1 MAAQPSSAERSSFSA
16 QVVGNAFVQQYY
28 HVLQQSPEHVYRFY
42 QDSSKLGR
50 PDAHGAMSSVTSTD
64 AINAKILSMG
74 SVRAE
79 MTSVDA
85 QESLGGGVIVL
96 VTGHLTGED
105 NVKRDF
111 TQSFFLARQDKGFYV
126 LNDIFRFV
134 EEVDHQQGH
143 QGLANDSGA
152 PHAPESDLPPEEE
165 QHAPDQTD
173 ELPVEEEVN
182 EEEVYN
188 PSDNGEVVEEEEPTG
203 EVINEVPSNSESNA
217 VTAQEEMPKK
227 SYASIVKVMKDSAS
241 VSVPT
246 RASSK
251 PTSIKAEPQAIPAP
265 PAAPASDMSAS
276 SSTAAESSNVQ
287 EAETDGYS
295 VYVKSLPMDATPAQ
309 LEEVFKKFGPIK
321 PGGIQVRSH
330 KLQGFCFGF
339 VEFEVTSAVQSAIEL
354 VTEEGLR
361 PVEGVGSAM
370 TVEDAATMVVG
381 WDTVEGTL
389 EAEVV
394 VGEDFQVAEA
404 MLDTRGLII
413 SDQAVVEEA
422 VLVDQPLPVH
432 LPEIEQGTFIGLLD
446 FCFLSALPSVDLNRR
461 NVSVFDLA
469 TPPRNGNRLFLVHDL
484 VFRPPFRGRS
494 PVAILHRLRRSGRCS
509 GEKGAFR
516 PSRSP
521 CSRPAWPGPQRRIR
535 VV

>member
-1 MAAQPSSAERSSFSA
+1 
-16 QVVGNAFVQQYY
+16 
-28 HVLQQSPEHVYRFY
+28 
-42 QDSSKLGR
+42 
-50 PDAHGAMSSVTSTD
+50 
-64 AINAKILSMG
+64 MG
-74 SVRAE
+74 FVRAE

-85 QESLGGGVIVL
+85 QESLGGGVIML

-111 TQSFFLARQDKGFYV
+111 IQSFFLARQDKGFYV

-143 QGLANDSGA
+143 QGLANDSDA
-152 PHAPESDLPPEEE
+152 PHAPEKEE

-173 ELPVEEEVN
+173 VLPAEEEGVN

-246 RASSK
+246 RAYSK
-251 PTSIKAEPQAIPAP
+251 PTSIKPEPQAIPAP
-265 PAAPASDMSAS
+265 PAAPASDMSSS
-276 SSTAAESSNVQ
+276 SSTAAENSNVQ
-287 EAETDGYS
+287 EAESNDTDGYS

-309 LEEVFKKFGPIK
+309 LEEVFKNFGPIK

-330 KLQGFCFGF
+330 KL
-339 VEFEVTSAVQSAIEL
+339 
-354 VTEEGLR
+354 VTEEDLR

-370 TVEDAATMVVG
+370 MVEDLATMVVG
-381 WDTVEGTL
+381 GDMVEATL

-404 MLDTRGLII
+404 KLDTRGLII
-413 SDQAVVEEA
+413 WE
-422 VLVDQPLPVH
+422 
-432 LPEIEQGTFIGLLD
+432 G
-446 FCFLSALPSVDLNRR
+446 PSG
-461 NVSVFDLA
+461 SS
-469 TPPRNGNRLFLVHDL
+469 
-484 VFRPPFRGRS
+484 RG
-494 PVAILHRLRRSGRCS
+494 
-509 GEKGAFR
+509 
-516 PSRSP
+516 SRT
-521 CSRPAWPGPQRRIR
+521 G
-535 VV
+535 

>member
-105 NVKRDF
+105 TVKRDF

-173 ELPVEEEVN
+173 VLPVEEEEVN

-276 SSTAAESSNVQ
+276 SSAAAESSNVQ

-339 VEFEVTSAVQSAIEL
+339 VEFEVTSAVQSAIEASPIMI
-354 VTEEGLR
+354 GGR
-361 PVEGVGSAM
+361 SAY
-370 TVEDAATMVVG
+370 
-381 WDTVEGTL
+381 
-389 EAEVV
+389 
-394 VGEDFQVAEA
+394 
-404 MLDTRGLII
+404 
-413 SDQAVVEEA
+413 VEEKRA
-422 VLVDQPLPVH
+422 PGSRG
-432 LPEIEQGTFIGLLD
+432 QGRFAPGRGGG
-446 FCFLSALPSVDLNRR
+446 FR
-461 NVSVFDLA
+461 ND
-469 TPPRNGNRLFLVHDL
+469 G
-484 VFRPPFRGRS
+484 RGRS
-494 PVAILHRLRRSGRCS
+494 NYGGGMGYGRGDFGSRGGGRGGFSSRGGDVGYQRVDHIRSS
-509 GEKGAFR
+509 S
-516 PSRSP
+516 SRG
-521 CSRPAWPGPQRRIR
+521 SRTG
-535 VV
+535 

>member
-105 NVKRDF
+105 TVKRDF

-173 ELPVEEEVN
+173 VLPVEEEEVN

-276 SSTAAESSNVQ
+276 SSAAAESSNVQ

-394 VGEDFQVAEA
+394 VGEDFQVEEA

-422 VLVDQPLPVH
+422 VLVDQPPSVH
-432 LPEIEQGTFIGLLD
+432 LPEIEQGT
-446 FCFLSALPSVDLNRR
+446 LSLGFYFRCCSHIDSVLSSY
-461 NVSVFDLA
+461 VSVFDLA
-469 TPPRNGNRLFLVHDL
+469 SPRRNGNRLFLVHDL

-494 PVAILHRLRRSGRCS
+494 PVAILHRLRRSGRCG

>member
-74 SVRAE
+74 FVRAE

-96 VTGHLTGED
+96 VMGHLTGED
-105 NVKRDF
+105 NVTRDF

-134 EEVDHQQGH
+134 EEVGHQQGH

-165 QHAPDQTD
+165 QHAPDQTE
-173 ELPVEEEVN
+173 ELPVEEEEVN

-217 VTAQEEMPKK
+217 VTTQEEMPKK

-246 RASSK
+246 LASSK

-276 SSTAAESSNVQ
+276 SSTAAECSNVQ

-354 VTEEGLR
+354 VTAEGLC
-361 PVEGVGSAM
+361 PVEGVGSTM
-370 TVEDAATMVVG
+370 TVEDVATMVVG
-381 WDTVEGTL
+381 GVTVEGTL

-404 MLDTRGLII
+404 MLVTRGLII
-413 SDQAVVEEA
+413 WDQAVVEEA
-422 VLVDQPLPVH
+422 ILVDQPAPMH
-432 LPEIEQGTFIGLLD
+432 LPEIEQEAGQPTRVI
-446 FCFLSALPSVDLNRR
+446 SLPLNSRLRR
-461 NVSVFDLA
+461 LCLISLRFDV
-469 TPPRNGNRLFLVHDL
+469 NGNRL
-484 VFRPPFRGRS
+484 VFGS
-494 PVAILHRLRRSGRCS
+494 
-509 GEKGAFR
+509 
-516 PSRSP
+516 
-521 CSRPAWPGPQRRIR
+521 
-535 VV
+535 